1 MSEDQ
6 TNQVTEARS
15 AELQQQWHGWG
26 SPVGIGVGLFCLGAG
41 TGAVLIGIAAISS
54 IGAMFT

>member
-6 TNQVTEARS
+6 ANQVTEARS

-54 IGAMFT
+54 MGAMFT

>member
-6 TNQVTEARS
+6 ANQMTETRS
-15 AELQQQWHGWG
+15 AEVQQQWHGWG

-41 TGAVLIGIAAISS
+41 TGSVLFGVAAISS
-54 IGAMFT
+54 AGAMFT